1 MKAWL
6 KQQLIE
12 TTAWAGLGFI
22 LAPFFFPWWLS
33 VTIGILL
40 IASDDQKVQAQI
52 RGICPALARWIDEA

>member
-1 MKAWL
+1 MKSWL

-40 IASDDQKVQAQI
+40 ISSDDEAVQARI
-52 RGICPALARWIDEA
+52 RKLFPKLSAWVDDV